1 MSKVKDVKVS
11 DNNVAE
17 PATNFN
23 GKTNAELLE
32 VRDTLSQQMQQYQ
45 TMILKAAGA
54 LEVLGQ
60 LVVEEEDDS

>member
-1 MSKVKDVKVS
+1 MSKVKEVKVS
-11 DNNVAE
+11 DNHVAE
-17 PATNFN
+17 PTTNFN